1 MTQRLVHRPARTG
14 LPAID
19 LRHVQLRSP
28 PALPEGTAGPQGV
41 LQMLMPVVGGAGSLV
56 MIVAGRN
63 PLMLIAGAI
72 MLIATVVGA
81 VALFVLGRTG
91 NAKRATDLRRRYLD
105 YLDRVRG
112 ELAEAV
118 AGQRAAALRQH
129 PDPMVLAELV
139 RDPARL
145 WERRPADPD
154 FLIVR
159 VGIGPGPLWQPVVPP
174 VERDSLAEPDLVIAA
189 ATARIVE
196 RDRMI
201 SDLPVALPLAG
212 RVSVVGP
219 SSVCRS
225 IVTSALMQLCAW
237 HGPGDV
243 QILGCAPR
251 WTAGW
256 LDWLKW
262 LPHTLSENEFDGP
275 APQRLVVEHPEALAR
290 LLGPEI
296 SRRAV
301 EAGRTGRLGLRG
313 RSRLGPAIVVVI
325 DVGGPTGDLFAGL
338 APELNPADLGIAV
351 LTLVA
356 SALDEPDSVD
366 VRLTCENGS
375 VQVEDLR
382 PPQDDDNA
390 EARLRAAG
398 SGAGTPDVVL
408 PYATRALAMELAA
421 VRLVEEKS
429 ADEPLLET
437 LDLGT
442 LIGARDPARF
452 DPAESWAPRG
462 NDDFLRIPFG
472 VGPAGEPVYLDLK
485 EPALGGMGPHGLCVG
500 ATGSGKSE
508 VLRTLVLTLAMSHPP
523 ERLSMVLVDYKG
535 GATFAGL
542 ERIPHCAAMI
552 SNLSDDAGLVDRLH
566 DALFG
571 EIKRR
576 QLMLAA
582 AGNLPNITEYNRR
595 RDRGDPAC
603 VAALPNLF
611 VVIDEFGE
619 LLTAKPDFID
629 LFLAIGRIGR
639 SIGVHLLLASQ
650 RLEEGR
656 LRGLES
662 FLSYRLGLRTFNVG
676 ESRAVLGSA
685 DAYELP
691 PIPGSGF
698 LKVDSTVFQRFKAAY
713 VSSPSP
719 VSAAGRTVVDAPP
732 VPAPFPLFNDTAAYL
747 QVSRP
752 PRPATDPEVVAIAP
766 TVLEVAVGQL
776 AACGGKVKPIWLAP
790 LPVSLSL
797 DRAIGRV
804 EVDPVLGLRATSSI
818 SAAGS
823 AAGRAGPGGLTIA
836 LGLLDEPAEQR
847 QGPLLLDLT
856 ASGGHLAVLGAP
868 QTGKSN
874 LLRTLIVSAALSHR
888 PGEVSFYCL
897 DLGGGALRVVEG
909 LPHVAGVA
917 SRLDPDR
924 VRRTVS
930 EVAGAMAAREE
941 LFARLGIGSVE
952 DMRIR
957 FARGRLPELDVADL
971 FLVIDD
977 FPVLRSDFEE
987 LADVVQVLATRG
999 PGYGIHLVLTAGRWS
1014 DVRMQLQATIGQKV
1028 EFRLN
1033 DCADSVIGRKFA
1045 VNLRA
1050 DNPGRCLVDGGRQV
1064 QVSLPMLDSISS
1076 TEELVT
1082 AIAQSWP
1089 GDAVPAV
1096 RMLPTIV
1103 DRQQLA
1109 ALAGRRDGVVIGVAE
1124 TDLKPVELDW
1134 RAADAHLLVIGD
1146 TESGKSSLLT
1156 LIVDDLVS
1164 KYTDEQ
1170 VVFAVFDVRRS
1181 LLDAVPEAYLGAYA
1195 GSTAMAGPM
1204 AAGVAGELRG
1214 RLPPHDVTAA
1224 QLRRRSWW
1232 RGPEVFVLVDDY
1244 DLLSPGGGA
1253 GPLAPLLE
1261 FLPQARDVGFHL
1273 ILARRSGGAGRAL
1286 YEPVLQRLRDAGAT
1300 GLLLSG
1306 DRGEGAI
1313 YPGVHLS
1320 DVPPGRATLVRR
1332 GRKPA
1337 VVQLAP
1343 PGAGHPPDGTRETG
1357 NPDEAMTAEC
1367 GQPAPHPVL
1376 N

>member
-14 LPAID
+14 SPTVD
-19 LRHVQLRSP
+19 VRHVELRSP
-28 PALPEGTAGPQGV
+28 PALPDGTAGPQGV

-56 MIVAGRN
+56 MIMSNRN
-63 PLMLIAGAI
+63 PLMLIAGGI

-81 VALFVLGRTG
+81 VALFVLQRTG
-91 NAKRATDLRRRYLD
+91 TAKRATDLRRRYLD

-112 ELAEAV
+112 ELAEA
-118 AGQRAAALRQH
+118 ADGQLSAALRQH
-129 PDPMVLAELV
+129 PDPMVLVELV

-159 VGIGPGPLWQPVVPP
+159 VGIGPGPLWQRVVPP
-174 VERDSLAEPDLVIAA
+174 AERDPLVESDLVIAA

-196 RDRMI
+196 RDRMV
-201 SDLPVALPLAG
+201 SDQPIGVPLNG
-212 RVSVVGP
+212 RVSVIG
-219 SSVCRS
+219 SSAMCRS
-225 IVTSALMQLCAW
+225 MVTSALMQLAAW

-243 QILGCAPR
+243 RIVGCVPR
-251 WTAGW
+251 RGAGW

-262 LPHTLSENEFDGP
+262 LPHNLSENEFDGP
-275 APQRLVVEHPEALAR
+275 APQRLVVEHPAALAR

-296 SRRAV
+296 SRRAA
-301 EAGRTGRLGLRG
+301 EAGRTGRFGLGG
-313 RSRLGPAIVVVI
+313 PSRLGPAIVVVV
-325 DVGGPTGDLFAGL
+325 DVGGPSGDLFVGL
-338 APELNPADLGIAV
+338 PSGLKPADLGIAV
-351 LTLVA
+351 LTLVT
-356 SALDEPDSVD
+356 SALDEPECVD
-366 VRLTCENGS
+366 VRLTCENGRI
-375 VQVEDLR
+375 QVEDLR
-382 PPQDDDNA
+382 APQGDDNA
-390 EARLRAAG
+390 GARLRAAG
-398 SGAGTPDVVL
+398 SRAGTPDVIT
-408 PYATRALAMELAA
+408 PSATRALAMELSA

-429 ADEPLLET
+429 AGEPLLDT
-437 LDLGT
+437 LDLGA
-442 LIGARDPARF
+442 LIGVEDPANF
-452 DPAESWAPRG
+452 DPVEGWAPRSI
-462 NDDFLRIPFG
+462 DDFLRVPFG
-472 VGPAGEPVYLDLK
+472 LGPAGEPVHLDLK

-523 ERLSMVLVDYKG
+523 ERFSMALVDYKG

-542 ERIPHCAAMI
+542 ERIPQCAAMI

-595 RDRGDPAC
+595 RDHGDPAC
-603 VAALPNLF
+603 GAALPNLF

-619 LLTAKPDFID
+619 LLTAKPDFIE

-662 FLSYRLGLRTFNVG
+662 FLSYRLGLRTFNVA
-676 ESRAVLGSA
+676 ESRAVLGSG

-713 VSSPSP
+713 VSAPAP
-719 VSAAGRTVVDAPP
+719 ATAAGRTTVDAPP
-732 VPAPFPLFNDTAAYL
+732 VPVPFPLFNDTATFL
-747 QVSRP
+747 QVTQPGQS
-752 PRPATDPEVVAIAP
+752 ATDPDVVASPP
-766 TVLEVAVGQL
+766 TVLEVAVEQL
-776 AACGGKVKPIWLAP
+776 AAAGGKVKAIWLAP
-790 LPVSLSL
+790 LPVSLPL

-804 EVDPVLGLRATSSI
+804 AVDPVLGLRTSSSI
-818 SAAGS
+818 SAAAS
-823 AAGRAGPGGLTIA
+823 AACGAGPGGLRIA

-856 ASGGHLAVLGAP
+856 AAGGHLAVLGAP

-874 LLRTLIVSAALSHR
+874 LLRTLIISAALSHL
-888 PGEVSFYCL
+888 PGEVSFYCV
-897 DLGGGALRVVEG
+897 DLGGGALRVVDG

-930 EVAGAMAAREE
+930 EVAAVLAQREE

-957 FARGRLPELDVADL
+957 FRQGRLRELDVADV

-977 FPVLRSDFEE
+977 FSVLRNDFEE
-987 LADVVQVLATRG
+987 LGDVVQVLATRG

-1014 DVRMQLQATIGQKV
+1014 DIRMQLQATIGQKL

-1050 DNPGRCLVDGGRQV
+1050 DNPGRGLVENGRQV
-1064 QVSLPMLDSISS
+1064 QISLPLLDSIGS

-1103 DRQQLA
+1103 GRQQLS
-1109 ALAGRRDGVVIGVAE
+1109 ALGGRRDGVVIGVAE
-1124 TDLKPVELDW
+1124 TDLRPVELDW

-1146 TESGKSSLLT
+1146 TESGKTSLLK

-1181 LLDAVPEAYLGAYA
+1181 LLGAVPEAYLGAYA
-1195 GSTAMAGPM
+1195 GSTSMAAPM
-1204 AAGVAGELRG
+1204 AAGVAEELRG

-1244 DLLSPGGGA
+1244 DLLSPAGA

-1273 ILARRSGGAGRAL
+1273 VVARRSGGAGRAL

-1313 YPGVHLS
+1313 YPGVHLA
-1320 DVPPGRATLVRR
+1320 DAPPGRATLVRR

-1337 VVQLAP
+1337 VVQLALP
-1343 PGAGHPPDGTRETG
+1343 DAGHRPDPA
-1357 NPDEAMTAEC
+1357 PDVGGPDAATTAEC
-1367 GQPAPHPVL
+1367 GQRAGHSVL